1 MDMMEDLTS
10 KFPLSEPQII
20 GEQNQ
25 KDFISLFGSILRMRN
40 LLSAFD
46 EFAGKE
52 MITERDLQDYLGR
65 YQDLRDEWNERRK
78 KGESTD
84 IIDDIV
90 FEVELIKQIEINI
103 DYILMLVKKYHDSH
117 CEDKEVLVTIKK
129 AIDASPELRSKKALI
144 ETFIAGINDVE
155 DVMTE
160 WHDYVAEKREEE
172 LVQIIKDEKLK
183 ESETRK
189 FIENALRDGEIK
201 TTGTD
206 IDKLMPPISRFGS
219 GNRAAKKQGIIDK
232 LKSFFEKF
240 FGVGGSFTAD
250 KPQAV
255 NYADITTEPQVL
267 MVAEDAAPYGT
278 KKDGE

>member
-1 MDMMEDLTS
+1 M
-10 KFPLSEPQII
+10 
-20 GEQNQ
+20 
-25 KDFISLFGSILRMRN
+25 
-40 LLSAFD
+40 
-46 EFAGKE
+46 
-52 MITERDLQDYLGR
+52 
-65 YQDLRDEWNERRK
+65 RDEWNERRK
-78 KGESTD
+78 RGESTD

-183 ESETRK
+183 EPETRK
-189 FIENALRDGEIK
+189 FIENAFRDGEIK

-206 IDKLMPPISRFGS
+206 IDKLMPPVSRFGG
-219 GNRAAKKQGIIDK
+219 GNRSAKKQGVIDK

-250 KPQAV
+250 APKTV
-255 NYADITTEPQVL
+255 NYTDVVSNQPL
-267 MVAEDAAPYGT
+267 PMVAEDTAT
-278 KKDGE
+278 